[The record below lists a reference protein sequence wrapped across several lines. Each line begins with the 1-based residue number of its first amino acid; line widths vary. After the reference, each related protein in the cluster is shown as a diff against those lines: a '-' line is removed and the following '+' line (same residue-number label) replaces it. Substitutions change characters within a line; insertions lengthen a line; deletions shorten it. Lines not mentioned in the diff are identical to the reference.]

1 MTKGEFVSQF
11 HLLCKGFRCE
21 ATAEQTDAWY
31 RQVQHHALEDWSE
44 AVCTLLCGARFP
56 LLDPVLAALDNAREH
71 RKRINQWKDKKE
83 AQRVTDGLQVG
94 DGTALSPEL
103 FLTIKVFAARMQVR
117 RMQMQVAAN
126 QRDALT
132 ANERAR
138 ELARLQQEDVRLT
151 AEYERLMARL
161 PKAEADAFTV
171 KYGRAVAA

>member
-31 RQVQHHALEDWSE
+31 RKVQHHALEDWTE
-44 AVCTLLCGARFP
+44 AVSTLLCGPRFP
-56 LLDPVLAALDNAREH
+56 LLDPAMAALDNAREH
-71 RKRINQWKDKKE
+71 RKRIGMWKEKKE

-103 FLTIKVFAARMQVR
+103 FLTIKVFSSRIQVR
-117 RMQMQVAAN
+117 RYLMQVAAN
-126 QRDALT
+126 VREALSPE
-132 ANERAR
+132 ERER
-138 ELARLQQEDVRLT
+138 ELARLRQEDTRLT
-151 AEYERLMARL
+151 VEYERLMERL
-161 PKAEADAFTV
+161 PKAEADTFTV